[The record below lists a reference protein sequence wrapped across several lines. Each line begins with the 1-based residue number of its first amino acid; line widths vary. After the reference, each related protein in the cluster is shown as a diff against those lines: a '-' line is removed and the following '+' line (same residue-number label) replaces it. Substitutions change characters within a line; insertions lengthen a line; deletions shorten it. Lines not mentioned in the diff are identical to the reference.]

1 MNIALVIF
9 VSLPPLDRDG
19 LKKDIVTPPHHK
31 IHLDQEYPCPC
42 HLHGK
47 LQHIVLT
54 EAFGC
59 DRCHRLFVLQADG
72 LTVEELAATYP
83 YKRRYYWNGK
93 RLKVLRSLPKDSFWA
108 SRHESWAIWM
118 QTLGAIGLVLL
129 LLQLYCRAILT
140 SPLLNLVISIAIAI
154 IVLIVITLWL
164 FDQG

>member
-1 MNIALVIF
+1 MF
-9 VSLPPLDRDG
+9 TG
-19 LKKDIVTPPHHK
+19 LRRITRNLVTPPQQK
-31 IHLDQEYPCPC
+31 IHLDREYPCPC
-42 HLHGK
+42 YLHGQ
-47 LQHIVLT
+47 LQPIVLT

-72 LTVEELAATYP
+72 LTIEELATIYP

-93 RLKVLRSLPKDSFWA
+93 RLQILRSLPKVRFWSARPDSL
-108 SRHESWAIWM
+108 AIWI
-118 QTLGAIGLVLL
+118 QSLGAIGLLL
-129 LLQLYCRAILT
+129 VIFQLYFRSIVT